1 MKLTADDVAQVLASS
16 APRQV
21 PAHFA
26 KAVSGGRSSWFFPL
40 FGLAFGGFGML
51 FVVIFFPW
59 RFMDDLRLDSDAARI
74 TKGAITEVRST
85 SMTINERRVMEY
97 VFRYNAGDGQNRN
110 GHCFTTGQRWQS
122 NAEVTVRYLP
132 AKPDVACIEG
142 ARLNEG
148 SWGVAFVLVFPLVGA
163 GLIGWYVVHRLN
175 MRRLLREG
183 IVTEVDVISVERT
196 NTRVNDEYVYKIA
209 IASPDLQ
216 NGQPI
221 KVRRVDRRYIDL
233 AQKRLQDKQPV
244 YILYDPRNP
253 RRVIFPEALIDSV
266 A

>member
-1 MKLTADDVAQVLASS
+1 MKVTANDVAQLLANS
-16 APRQV
+16 APRQIPV
-21 PAHFA
+21 HFA

-51 FVVIFFPW
+51 FVVVFFPW
-59 RFMDDLRLDSDAARI
+59 RFMDDLRLDSDSARI
-74 TKGAITEVRST
+74 TRGTITEVLTTGMS
-85 SMTINERRVMEY
+85 INERRVMEY
-97 VFRYNAGDGQNRN
+97 IFRYSSGDGQSRN
-110 GHCFTTGQRWQS
+110 GHCFTTGQQWQS

-132 AKPDVACIEG
+132 TKPDIACIEG

-163 GLIGWYVVHRLN
+163 GLIGWFVANRRN
-175 MRRLLREG
+175 TRRLLREG
-183 IVTEVDVISVERT
+183 IVAEVDVISVERT
-196 NTRVNDEYVYKIA
+196 NTQMNDEYVYKIV

-216 NGQPI
+216 NSQSI
-221 KVRRVDRRYIDL
+221 TVKRVDRRYIDL
-233 AQKRLQDKQPV
+233 AQKRVKDKQPV